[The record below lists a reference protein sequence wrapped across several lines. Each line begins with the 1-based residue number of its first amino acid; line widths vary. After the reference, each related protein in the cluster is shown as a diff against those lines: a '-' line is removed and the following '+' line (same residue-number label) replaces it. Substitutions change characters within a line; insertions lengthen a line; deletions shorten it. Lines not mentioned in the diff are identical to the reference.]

1 MRKIILAIL
10 WVAGWIHV
18 FGFAPEGGQ
27 STLAFINEVMKTE
40 NRQVDPLVFM
50 VFNLLG
56 IWPFI
61 MVAMLVQ
68 DEQGTLK
75 AWPFAFSSMILG
87 NSALYI
93 YLFIRKPQSVFQG
106 SVTSLIRFAESKLL
120 AGVLL
125 ALTLALLIYGFTA
138 GDFSVYQKA
147 WKTHF
152 FVNVMTVDF
161 CLFTMA
167 FALILSDDM
176 RRREIPLNSSLWLCA
191 LIPVLGATLY
201 LLLRPPLPK

>member
-1 MRKIILAIL
+1 MKKLFLAIL
-10 WVAGWIHV
+10 WVTGWIHV

-27 STLAFINEVMKTE
+27 STLAFISEVMKTE

-68 DEQGTLK
+68 DEQGRLK

-93 YLFIRKPQSVFQG
+93 YLFIRKPQTEFQG
-106 SVTSLIRFAESKLL
+106 PVTPLIRFAESKLL
-120 AGVLL
+120 AGALL
-125 ALTLALLIYGFTA
+125 ALTLALFIYGFTA
-138 GDFSVYQKA
+138 GDFSVYREA
-147 WKTHF
+147 WTTHF

-161 CLFTMA
+161 FLFTIA
-167 FALILSDDM
+167 FALILADDM
-176 RRREIPLNSSLWLCA
+176 RRREMPINSAFWLYA
-191 LIPVLGATLY
+191 LIPVLGATTY